1 MKEFKPTSWSI
12 NNKTSIYILTII
24 ISIAGILTYNSLQ
37 KEQFPDI
44 VIPTIYVGTVY
55 PGTSPADMENLVTR
69 PLEKNIKAI
78 SGVKKITSNSVQDF
92 SSISVEFNTDV
103 DVKYAK
109 DQVKDAVDKAR
120 TDLPTDLPADPNVM
134 EVNFA
139 DFPIMYVNI
148 AGDIEMEKLKKYSE
162 DLQDKIEGLKE
173 ITRVDI
179 VGALDKEIQ
188 VDIDLYKMQ
197 VARLTFSDIQRALQ
211 SENMTIS
218 GGGVTVGDMKRNIR
232 VVGQFKSVDEI
243 GNIIIKNVMGAPM
256 YLKDIA
262 QVTEG
267 FEERESYA
275 RLDHKPV
282 ITLNIVKRS
291 GENLIEASDKIR
303 AIVDD
308 MQRTTFPKNLKV
320 TITADQST
328 QTRHTLNDLI
338 NTIIIGFVLV
348 TLILMFFMGTVN
360 ALFVGLS
367 VPISM
372 FLAFM
377 VMPFIGSTFGFTY
390 SLNMIVLFSF
400 LLALGIVVDDAIVVI
415 ENTHRIYHEDE
426 KIPIDKAAKSA
437 AGEVF
442 IPVLAGTLTTL
453 APFFPLLFW
462 PGIFGKFMLYL
473 PVTLILTL
481 TASLLVA
488 FIMNPVFAASF
499 MRRDHFDGKVSKMSK
514 SFRNWLILL
523 GVIAVAFYAARNI
536 GMGNLTVFFILCILA
551 NKYLFTKWIAG
562 FQNKVLPRF
571 MNAYARLLTWML
583 KGSRPIF
590 VFLSI
595 FGLLILSI
603 IITVIRK
610 PKVEF
615 FPKGDPNFVYAY
627 LTMPVGTDIKVT
639 DSVTRIIE
647 KRVYEVIGNN
657 NPDVESVISNVA
669 IGAGDPSDFGGS
681 QATPHKGKV
690 GVAFKEFQY
699 RVGPNTRTYLD
710 KIREAVKG
718 IPVAEITV
726 DQESAG
732 PPTGKP
738 VNIEISGEDYTTLI
752 ALAKRTERFIDSLQI
767 GGIEDLRS
775 DLQESNPEI
784 VIDVDRVR
792 ASNEGISTAQ
802 IGSELRNAIFGQ
814 DKPSKF
820 KQNED
825 EYPIQIRYADQY
837 RKNIDQI
844 ESYKITYRDMNSGL
858 VRQIPLSAVSKITY
872 GNSFGGIKRI
882 NLKRVITLSSNV
894 LTGYNANEI
903 VERLKNELSGVKAP
917 EGYEIRMTGEQED
930 QEETSNFLGLAL
942 LMSLGLI
949 FFILVTQF
957 NSVSKPIIIL
967 TEIIFSIIGVLLGLS
982 IAGMPIVIVMTG
994 VGIVALAGIV
1004 VKNGILLV
1012 EFADVLKERGMK
1024 TVPAI
1029 IQAGRTRLNPVALT
1043 ATATILGLIPLA
1055 IGLNINFFTLFS
1067 EFKPHF
1073 FLGGDSVKFWG
1084 PLAWTIIFGLAFA
1097 TFLTL
1102 LVVPVMYLMNYKL
1115 KIWLKRKG
1123 ILSRTHK
1130 M

>member
-24 ISIAGILTYNSLQ
+24 ISLAGIFTYNSLQ

-44 VIPTIYVGTVY
+44 VIPTIFVGTVY

-69 PLEKNIKAI
+69 PLEKHIKAI

-109 DQVKDAVDKAR
+109 DQVKDAVDKSR
-120 TDLPTDLPADPNVM
+120 MDLPVDLPADPNVM
-134 EVNFA
+134 EINFA

-148 AGDIEMEKLKKYSE
+148 SGDIEMDKLKKYAE
-162 DLQDKIEGLKE
+162 DMQDRIESLSE

-188 VDIDLYKMQ
+188 VNVDLYKMQ
-197 VARLTFSDIQRALQ
+197 ATKLTFGDIQRALQ
-211 SENMTIS
+211 YENMTIS

-232 VVGQFKSVDEI
+232 IVGQFTTVEEI
-243 GNIIIKNVMGAPM
+243 GNVIIKNALGSPI

-262 QVTEG
+262 EVIEG

-275 RLDHKPV
+275 RLDNSPV

-303 AIVDD
+303 DIVAE
-308 MQRTTFPKNLKV
+308 MKEISFPKNLKV

-338 NTIIIGFVLV
+338 NTIIIGFILV

-377 VMPFIGSTFGFTY
+377 IMPFIGSTFGFTY

-415 ENTHRIYHEDE
+415 ENTHRIYHEDH
-426 KIPIDKAAKSA
+426 KMSIRQAAKFA

-442 IPVLAGTLTTL
+442 IPVFAGTLTTL

-473 PVTLILTL
+473 PVTLIITL

-488 FIMNPVFAASF
+488 FVMNPVFAVSF
-499 MRRDHFDGKVSKMSK
+499 MKREHGEAGSK
-514 SFRNWLILL
+514 STGKGFRYWMIGLAILALIFY
-523 GVIAVAFYAARNI
+523 IAGNI
-536 GMGNLTVFFILCILA
+536 GIGNLITLIIILVFL
-551 NKYLFTKWIAG
+551 NKYVFTKWIKS
-562 FQNKVLPRF
+562 FQESGLPRL
-571 MNAYARLLTWML
+571 MNGYERLLTWML
-583 KGSRPIF
+583 KGRRPIL
-590 VFLSI
+590 VFLSV
-595 FGLLILSI
+595 FGLLILS
-603 IITVIRK
+603 VIVTIVRQ

-615 FPKGDPNFVYAY
+615 FPKGDPNFVYVY

-639 DSVTRIIE
+639 DSITRVLE
-647 KRVYEVIGNN
+647 KRVYSVIGKA

-669 IGAGDPSDFGGS
+669 IGAGDPSDFGGT

-690 GVAFKEFQY
+690 GVAFKEFQH
-699 RVGPNTRTYLD
+699 RTGPNTMTYLD

-718 IPVAEITV
+718 IPAAEIIV

-752 ALAKRTERFIDSLQI
+752 ALAKRTER
-767 GGIEDLRS
+767 
-775 DLQESNPEI
+775 
-784 VIDVDRVR
+784 
-792 ASNEGISTAQ
+792 
-802 IGSELRNAIFGQ
+802 
-814 DKPSKF
+814 
-820 KQNED
+820 
-825 EYPIQIRYADQY
+825 Y
-837 RKNIDQI
+837 
-844 ESYKITYRDMNSGL
+844 
-858 VRQIPLSAVSKITY
+858 
-872 GNSFGGIKRI
+872 
-882 NLKRVITLSSNV
+882 
-894 LTGYNANEI
+894 
-903 VERLKNELSGVKAP
+903 
-917 EGYEIRMTGEQED
+917 
-930 QEETSNFLGLAL
+930 
-942 LMSLGLI
+942 
-949 FFILVTQF
+949 
-957 NSVSKPIIIL
+957 
-967 TEIIFSIIGVLLGLS
+967 
-982 IAGMPIVIVMTG
+982 
-994 VGIVALAGIV
+994 
-1004 VKNGILLV
+1004 
-1012 EFADVLKERGMK
+1012 
-1024 TVPAI
+1024 
-1029 IQAGRTRLNPVALT
+1029 
-1043 ATATILGLIPLA
+1043 
-1055 IGLNINFFTLFS
+1055 
-1067 EFKPHF
+1067 
-1073 FLGGDSVKFWG
+1073 
-1084 PLAWTIIFGLAFA
+1084 
-1097 TFLTL
+1097 
-1102 LVVPVMYLMNYKL
+1102 
-1115 KIWLKRKG
+1115 
-1123 ILSRTHK
+1123 
-1130 M
+1130 

>member
-24 ISIAGILTYNSLQ
+24 ISLAGIFTYNSLQ

-120 TDLPTDLPADPNVM
+120 MDLPVDLPADPNVM
-134 EVNFA
+134 EINFA

-148 AGDIEMEKLKKYSE
+148 SGEIEMDKLKKYAE
-162 DLQDKIEGLKE
+162 DMQDRIESLSE

-188 VDIDLYKMQ
+188 VNVDLYKMQ
-197 VARLTFSDIQRALQ
+197 AAKLTFGDIQRALQ
-211 SENMTIS
+211 YENMTIS

-232 VVGQFKSVDEI
+232 VVGQFATVDEI
-243 GNIIIKNVMGAPM
+243 ANVIVKNAMGSPI

-262 QVTEG
+262 EVKEG

-275 RLDHKPV
+275 RLDNEPV

-303 AIVDD
+303 DIVAE
-308 MQRTTFPKNLKV
+308 MKETSLPKNLKV

-338 NTIIIGFVLV
+338 NTIIIGFILV

-415 ENTHRIYHEDE
+415 ENTHRIYHEDHSMS
-426 KIPIDKAAKSA
+426 IAQAAKFA

-473 PVTLILTL
+473 PVTLIITL

-488 FIMNPVFAASF
+488 FIMNPVFAVSF
-499 MRRDHFDGKVSKMSK
+499 MRREHGEEGSKSTNK
-514 SFRNWLILL
+514 SFRYWMIALAIFA
-523 GVIAVAFYAARNI
+523 VIFYVAGNI
-536 GMGNLTVFFILCILA
+536 GMGNLITLIIILVFL
-551 NKYLFTKWIAG
+551 NKYVFTKWIKS
-562 FQNKVLPRF
+562 FQENGLPRL
-571 MNAYARLLTWML
+571 MNGYERLLSWML
-583 KGSRPIF
+583 IGKRPIM
-590 VFLSI
+590 VFISI
-595 FGLLILSI
+595 IGLLILSI
-603 IITVIRK
+603 VVTVIRQ

-615 FPKGDPNFVYAY
+615 FPKGDPNFVYVY

-639 DSVTRIIE
+639 DSVTRVLE
-647 KRVYEVIGNN
+647 KRVYGVIGND

-699 RVGPNTRTYLD
+699 RTGPNTRTYLD

-718 IPVAEITV
+718 IPAAEIVV

-738 VNIEISGEDYTTLI
+738 VNIEISGEDYNTLI
-752 ALAKRTERFIDSLQI
+752 ALSKRTERYIDSLRI

-784 VIDVDRVR
+784 IIDVDRVR

-802 IGSELRNAIFGQ
+802 IGGELRNAIFGQ
-814 DKPSKF
+814 DRPTKYKID
-820 KQNED
+820 ED
-825 EYPIQIRYADQY
+825 EYPIQIRYSDPY

-844 ESYKITYRDMNSGL
+844 ESYKITYRDMNTGL
-858 VRQIPLSAVSKITY
+858 VRQIPLSAVAKVTY

-903 VERLKNELSGVKAP
+903 VARLKGDLTNIDTP

-930 QEETSNFLGLAL
+930 QAETSNFLGMAL

-949 FFILVTQF
+949 FLILVTQF
-957 NSVSKPIIIL
+957 NSISKPIIIL
-967 TEIIFSIIGVLLGLS
+967 TEIIFSVIGVLLGLS
-982 IAGMPIVIVMTG
+982 IFNMPIVIVMTG

-1012 EFADVLKERGMK
+1012 EFADVLKERGMR

-1029 IQAGRTRLNPVALT
+1029 VQAGRTRLNPVVLT
-1043 ATATILGLIPLA
+1043 ATAAILGLIPLA

-1067 EFKPHF
+1067 EFEPHF
-1073 FLGGDSVKFWG
+1073 FLGGDSVAFWG
-1084 PLAWTIIFGLAFA
+1084 PLAWTIIFGLSFA

-1123 ILSRTHK
+1123 ILSRSHK